1 MYYSSKLKE
10 YKSVFGAIKRNEQ
23 ITYRVFAP
31 FARAVNMLVRKGE
44 GTPFEAFPMD
54 CMNDG
59 WFENKT
65 SFNDT
70 GVYFYHFEV
79 YYDHRKQ
86 SLYCGEDLSDTSVG
100 IADWQQTVYAE
111 DFKVPDF
118 AKKGVIYQIFPDRFC
133 KGEIEYKETFP
144 ERETADWGDDP
155 LFANG
160 TVGKVINNDYFGGNF
175 NGIRKKLPYLKSLGV
190 TIIYLNP
197 IFEAHSNHRYNTANY
212 LKADP
217 ILGTNEEFSALC
229 KAAKEVG
236 ISIVLDGVFSHTG
249 ADSIYFNKYDRYDSV
264 GAYQSKESP
273 YYSWFKFNEFPNN
286 YTSWWGFDTLP
297 EVQET
302 DESFVEFITG
312 KGGVIDYWM
321 GLGAEGFRLDVADE
335 LPDCFIK
342 QIRTA
347 VKRNGG
353 VLYGEVWEDAS
364 NKVSY
369 GEQRAFLYGNELD
382 SVMNYPF
389 MNFII
394 SFVKGGSGTAFM
406 NSVIKICEN
415 YPKESLDSL
424 MNLLSTHDTERI
436 LTTLA
441 GEPALNRGRDW
452 QAAQKMSESEIKGG
466 ARLLKMAST
475 LLYTLPGMPCIYYGD
490 EILTEGYRDPF
501 NRKSF
506 DWSRANEQ
514 NDMLNWYKALGEI
527 RNACPAF
534 EGGKFLPVQ
543 WEKEF
548 VSYLRVCDKG
558 EVFVVVNP
566 SENAQDIWLLPGW
579 KDDKTIIGNEN
590 ENGILRV
597 DPKSVAIMG
606 RGDWVKNINFLWLN
620 VNIRGKPKI

>member
-1 MYYSSKLKE
+1 MFYSSKMKE
-10 YKSVFGAIKRNEQ
+10 YKSVFGAIKSGQE

-31 FARAVNMLVRKGE
+31 FALKVEMLVRKGE
-44 GTPFEAFPMD
+44 NTPFEYYQMETD
-54 CMNDG
+54 NDG
-59 WFENKT
+59 WFERKT
-65 SFNDT
+65 SFGDV
-70 GVYFYHFEV
+70 GVYFYHFEIS
-79 YYDHRKQ
+79 YDHRKQ
-86 SLYCGEDLSDTSVG
+86 SIYCGEDLADTSVG
-100 IADWQQTVYAE
+100 IADWQQTVYSE

-133 KGEIEYKETFP
+133 KGEIEYGEIFAD
-144 ERETADWGDDP
+144 RENANWGDEP
-155 LFANG
+155 LWANG

-175 NGIRKKLPYLKSLGV
+175 NGIKEKLPYLKDLGV

-217 ILGTNEEFSALC
+217 ILGTNEEFASLC
-229 KAAKEVG
+229 KEAEKLD
-236 ISIVLDGVFSHTG
+236 IKIILDGVFSHTG
-249 ADSIYFNKYDRYDSV
+249 ADSIYFNKFGRYDEL
-264 GAYQSKESP
+264 GAYQSTESK
-273 YYSWFKFNEFPNN
+273 YYSWFKFNEFPDN

-302 DESFVEFITG
+302 DESFVKFITG
-312 KGGVIDYWM
+312 EGGVIDYWM
-321 GLGAEGFRLDVADE
+321 GLGASGFRLDVADE

-347 VKRNGG
+347 VKRNNGM
-353 VLYGEVWEDAS
+353 LYGEVWEDAS

-369 GEQRAFLYGNELD
+369 GEQRAFLYGHELD

-394 SFVKGGSGTAFM
+394 NFVKGGSGIQFM
-406 NSVIKICEN
+406 QSVLRICEN
-415 YPKESLDSL
+415 YPKEALDSL

-436 LTTLA
+436 LTTLG
-441 GEPALNRGRDW
+441 GEPALIRGREW
-452 QAAQKMSESEIKGG
+452 QAIQKMSDDEIKGG

-475 LLYTLPGMPCIYYGD
+475 LCFTLPGMPCIYYGD

-514 NDMLNWYKALGEI
+514 NDMLNWYKCLGKI

-534 EGGKFLPVQ
+534 DGGEFLPIQ
-543 WEKEF
+543 WEKDF
-548 VSYLRVCDKG
+548 VSFIRKKG
-558 EVFVVVNP
+558 KNEVFVVVNP
-566 SENAQDIWLLPGW
+566 SENDIDIWLLPGW

-590 ENGILRV
+590 ENGILKV
-597 DPKSVAIMG
+597 GPKSVAIMG
-606 RGDWVKNINFLWLN
+606 RGKWAESLENL
-620 VNIRGKPKI
+620 VN

>member
-1 MYYSSKLKE
+1 MFYSSKMKE
-10 YKSVFGAIKRNEQ
+10 YKSVFGAIKAGHK

-31 FARAVNMLVRKGE
+31 FALKVEMLVRKGE
-44 GTPFEAFPMD
+44 NTPFEYYQMETD
-54 CMNDG
+54 NDG
-59 WFENKT
+59 WFERKT
-65 SFNDT
+65 SFDDV
-70 GVYFYHFEV
+70 GVYFYHFEIS
-79 YYDHRKQ
+79 YDHRKQ
-86 SLYCGEDLSDTSVG
+86 SIYCGEDLADTSVG
-100 IADWQQTVYAE
+100 IADWQQTVYSE

-133 KGEIEYKETFP
+133 KGEIEYGEIFAD
-144 ERETADWGDDP
+144 RENANWGDEP
-155 LFANG
+155 LWANG

-175 NGIRKKLPYLKSLGV
+175 NGIKEKLPYLKDLGV

-217 ILGTNEEFSALC
+217 ILGTNKEFASLC
-229 KAAKEVG
+229 KEAEKLD
-236 ISIVLDGVFSHTG
+236 IKIILDGVFSHTG
-249 ADSIYFNKYDRYDSV
+249 ADSIYFNKYGRYDEL
-264 GAYQSKESP
+264 GAYQSTESK
-273 YYSWFKFNEFPNN
+273 YYSWFKFNEFPDN

-312 KGGVIDYWM
+312 EGGVIDYWM
-321 GLGAEGFRLDVADE
+321 GLGASGFRLDVADE

-347 VKRNGG
+347 VKRNNGM
-353 VLYGEVWEDAS
+353 LYGEVWEDAS

-369 GEQRAFLYGNELD
+369 GEQRAFLYGHELD

-394 SFVKGGSGTAFM
+394 NFVKGGSGTQFM
-406 NSVIKICEN
+406 QSVLRICEN
-415 YPKESLDSL
+415 YPKEALDSL

-436 LTTLA
+436 LTTLS
-441 GEPALNRGRDW
+441 GEPALNRGREW
-452 QAAQKMSESEIKGG
+452 QAVQKMSDDEIKGG

-475 LLYTLPGMPCIYYGD
+475 LCFTLPGMPCIYYGD

-514 NDMLNWYKALGEI
+514 NDMLNWYKCLGKI
-527 RNACPAF
+527 RNTCPAF
-534 EGGKFLPVQ
+534 DGGEFLPIQ
-543 WEKEF
+543 WEKDF
-548 VSYLRVCDKG
+548 VSFIRKKG
-558 EVFVVVNP
+558 ENEVFVVVNP
-566 SENAQDIWLLPGW
+566 SENDIDIWLLPGW

-590 ENGILRV
+590 ENGILKV
-597 DPKSVAIMG
+597 GPKSVAIMG
-606 RGDWVKNINFLWLN
+606 RGKWADALENLVK
-620 VNIRGKPKI
+620 

>member
-1 MYYSSKLKE
+1 MFYSSKMKE
-10 YKSVFGAIKRNEQ
+10 YKSVFGAIKRNEEV
-23 ITYRVFAP
+23 IYRVFAP
-31 FARAVNMLVRKGE
+31 FATAVNMLVRKGE
-44 GTPFEAFPMD
+44 GTPFEYYLMD
-54 CMNDG
+54 CKNDG
-59 WFENKT
+59 WFERKT
-65 SFNDT
+65 SFAEV
-70 GVYFYHFEV
+70 GVYFYHFEIS
-79 YYDHRKQ
+79 YDHRKQ
-86 SLYCGEDLSDTSVG
+86 SIYCGEDLSDTSVG

-133 KGEIEYKETFP
+133 KGGIEYKEQFP
-144 ERETADWGDDP
+144 ERVTADWGDEP
-155 LFANG
+155 LYANG

-175 NGIRKKLPYLKSLGV
+175 NGIREKLPYLKSLGV
-190 TIIYLNP
+190 TIVYLNP

-212 LKADP
+212 MKADP
-217 ILGTNEEFSALC
+217 ILGTNEEFSQLC
-229 KAAKEVG
+229 KAAKKMG
-236 ISIVLDGVFSHTG
+236 IAIILDGVFSHTG
-249 ADSIYFNKYDRYDSV
+249 ADSIYFNKYGRYDSL
-264 GAYQSKESP
+264 GAYQSTESK

-321 GLGAEGFRLDVADE
+321 ELGASGFRLDVADE

-353 VLYGEVWEDAS
+353 ALYGEVWEDAS

-369 GEQRAFLYGNELD
+369 GEQRAFLYGDELD
-382 SVMNYPF
+382 TVMNYPF

-394 SFVKGGSGTAFM
+394 SFVKGGSGTSFM
-406 NSVIKICEN
+406 NSVLRICEN

-441 GEPALNRGRDW
+441 GEPALNRGREW
-452 QAAQKMSESEIKGG
+452 QAVQRMSDDEKNGG
-466 ARLLKMAST
+466 ARLLKLASA
-475 LLYTLPGMPCIYYGD
+475 LLYTLPGVPCIYYGD

-514 NDMLNWYKALGEI
+514 NDMLNWYKKLGKI
-527 RNACPAF
+527 RSACPALD
-534 EGGKFLPVQ
+534 GGKFLPVQ
-543 WEKEF
+543 SEKDF
-548 VSYLRVCDKG
+548 VSYLRICDEG
-558 EVFVVVNP
+558 EIFVVVNP
-566 SENAQDIWLLPGW
+566 SENRRDIWLLPGW

-590 ENGILRV
+590 ENGILKV
-597 DPKSVAIMG
+597 EPKSVAIMG
-606 RGDWVKNINFLWLN
+606 RGDWVD
-620 VNIRGKPKI
+620 KI